1 MRFNEDRGSIFYD
14 NFYSNTAVIIITSL
28 LIFLSTLE
36 IAWSILVL
44 AKKTPTT
51 IRKIVAAVIAVLL
64 AIALCLVTIL
74 PSMSHL
80 NQPLYGNGL
89 PKNRNINWG
98 DSYDSV
104 KKELDGALNVF
115 SEETDDKANYFIR
128 EMRQDFW
135 RTGVPAEIQ
144 YIFGKDDQ
152 YLKNIKISLRCTNR
166 GSFEK
171 LESKLLMK
179 MEEQFGP
186 SDGLISG
193 KGNTRGYKGY
203 RWQKDGTR
211 LSMLMSSNQQT
222 EFDFFG
228 QEHKYYEI
236 ILVIRP
242 QN

>member
-1 MRFNEDRGSIFYD
+1 MYCRNCGTKQDD
-14 NFYSNTAVIIITSL
+14 NASFCNHCGA
-28 LIFLSTLE
+28 
-36 IAWSILVL
+36 
-44 AKKTPTT
+44 P
-51 IRKIVAAVIAVLL
+51 
-64 AIALCLVTIL
+64 
-74 PSMSHL
+74 L
-80 NQPLYGNGL
+80 NQPATQEKDT
-89 PKNRNINWG
+89 P
-98 DSYDSV
+98 
-104 KKELDGALNVF
+104 
-115 SEETDDKANYFIR
+115 DKAPKVEPKKKLSKKTWIIIIVSVVVVALLGI
-128 EMRQDFW
+128 MV
-135 RTGVPAEIQ
+135 GVIVHHNKNNDTIDDQEIQ